1 MGGCGRVGCSAQGTS
16 PARRIKPGMRVA
28 NPVAPI
34 HRRRNPTE
42 PEKTPVAE
50 DRKEPPFEGG
60 SQPVPHQKD
69 PVPGPGR
76 TAGQVATLVIA
87 VLLIAAIAVYIFG
100 R

>member
-1 MGGCGRVGCSAQGTS
+1 M
-16 PARRIKPGMRVA
+16 
-28 NPVAPI
+28 
-34 HRRRNPTE
+34 
-42 PEKTPVAE
+42 AE

-76 TAGQVATLVIA
+76 SAAQWLTIILCVLV
-87 VLLIAAIAVYIFG
+87 IAAIAVYIFG

>member
-1 MGGCGRVGCSAQGTS
+1 
-16 PARRIKPGMRVA
+16 
-28 NPVAPI
+28 
-34 HRRRNPTE
+34 
-42 PEKTPVAE
+42 VAE
-50 DRKEPPFEGG
+50 DRKEPPFDGG